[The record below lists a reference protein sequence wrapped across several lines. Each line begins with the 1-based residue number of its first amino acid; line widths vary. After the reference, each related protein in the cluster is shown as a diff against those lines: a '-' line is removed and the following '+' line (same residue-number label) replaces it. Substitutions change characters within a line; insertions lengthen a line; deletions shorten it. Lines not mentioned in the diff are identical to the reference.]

1 MSSENIV
8 SCAAAV
14 LLAGAAA
21 NGLAQNYPN
30 RPVRLVVPFSP
41 GGAADVPGRILT
53 QKMTEALGQQVVVDN
68 RPGAGSTI
76 GAESVA
82 KAPADGYSL
91 LMISNTHYVSAALYK
106 KLAYDSLTDFAP
118 VTQVTSA
125 PNVIVVH
132 PSLPAKSVKELIA
145 LAKAKP
151 GKIDYASSGNGST
164 QHLTGALFTK
174 MAGIDMMHIPY
185 RGSGPATA
193 DAEVLMRLLQVRALT
208 AANEVVPSVIVELR
222 DAKDV
227 QLATIAHAD
236 DLIVSDHLASLVI
249 AQLAQTPVLQTIF
262 DQMFDPAGADLEA
275 LQYHG
280 RRGLHRDRHRVPEDE
295 ARGLVAHRVREGV
308 FAGKAVIRPVREVTE
323 PRGLGLEDVG
333 AFLGARQSHAPVQG
347 FRRDRVDQV
356 GARVRR
362 NHLRRHGQLP
372 VHPAFLGFEQ
382 RRLRGGDDAGVGG
395 PRRRRQEKQDGEK
408 CGVTECGEAAEER
421 AASHGLFRQPPAPD
435 VPSNATA
442 SLSRAAPRAASR
454 ARRPARARTT

>member
-53 QKMTEALGQQVVVDN
+53 QKMTEALGQQVLVDN

-193 DAEVLMRLLQVRALT
+193 DLLSGQVTVGFPGIAGMLPQIRAGKLRALAVTSAKRSPELPDTPTVAEAGLKGYDVT
-208 AANEVVPSVIVELR
+208 AWFGIAAPKGTPRDIVIKLHTELLR
-222 DAKDV
+222 IVKTPDV
-227 QLATIAHAD
+227 QK
-236 DLIVSDHLASLVI
+236 
-249 AQLAQTPVLQTIF
+249 QLLNAGQEVAWQETPELF
-262 DQMFDPAGADLEA
+262 
-275 LQYHG
+275 
-280 RRGLHRDRHRVPEDE
+280 
-295 ARGLVAHRVREGV
+295 
-308 FAGKAVIRPVREVTE
+308 
-323 PRGLGLEDVG
+323 
-333 AFLGARQSHAPVQG
+333 
-347 FRRDRVDQV
+347 
-356 GARVRR
+356 
-362 NHLRRHGQLP
+362 
-372 VHPAFLGFEQ
+372 
-382 RRLRGGDDAGVGG
+382 GDMLKV
-395 PRRRRQEKQDGEK
+395 
-408 CGVTECGEAAEER
+408 EAAKW
-421 AASHGLFRQPPAPD
+421 
-435 VPSNATA
+435 
-442 SLSRAAPRAASR
+442 
-454 ARRPARARTT
+454 ARMVKESGAQVN